1 MTDITETTKKK
12 KDGRGGARPGAGR
25 PKGDKECFAFKV
37 GGEAARL
44 IKSHPNRSNF
54 IIDCILEHMARME
67 EEWEEEELSLV
78 AQNMRSVP
86 RYNFEV
92 ACGMPTD
99 VTDDWPD
106 EIKLPEE
113 VLHGAK
119 EPFACYAWGDS
130 MIDADI
136 QTGDLL
142 VFDRANREPRGN
154 QPALCFVNNA
164 ATLKYVRVT
173 QHGVELV
180 PANPDF
186 SVMSIGP
193 EDNFQVWAVLVYSRR
208 ERRW

>member
-37 GGEAARL
+37 GGEAAQL

-54 IIDCILEHMARME
+54 IIDCIREHMVRME
-67 EEWEEEELSLV
+67 DEQDDEMLSQ
-78 AQNMRSVP
+78 ASNMRIVP
-86 RYNFEV
+86 MYGYKV
-92 ACGMPTD
+92 ACGTPTD
-99 VTDDWPD
+99 VIADCLD
-106 EIKLPEE
+106 EIELPAE